1 MATGIAA
8 VVLGLGCCGWV
19 LFAPD
24 AIAKRQQEDRAM
36 PWIGNPRF
44 HGWTEKAMAMLP
56 LPVERILFLVLGIA
70 IVAGGVVDIAH

>member
-1 MATGIAA
+1 
-8 VVLGLGCCGWV
+8 
-19 LFAPD
+19 
-24 AIAKRQQEDRAM
+24 M